1 VKSFGRLAA
10 ACTASAVLV
19 LGSACGGEAPRAAA
33 RAVPNPT
40 PAPNQFKWVSVD
52 LPGQY
57 SYMRS
62 AVYDNARD
70 CIWVVSRENGGY
82 ASDPMVATLT
92 RINVADRSTV
102 KMPLRLNADD
112 YDEGLIALD
121 AQDIVWMAWG
131 ETLTRFDPGTGATK
145 QWPLPPYSGLARV
158 YSNDGRIDAM
168 TISSDGEIWVAAG
181 MLSAVFGFNP
191 RRGTWDRPINLPF
204 VSVESRT
211 LLAAPA
217 PGIITINGIALHGGA
232 IDPQDSPRFAVI
244 RTDTRSVK
252 ILSLPVDRYVA
263 TQSGQIV
270 YFDGAG
276 NLVRYDVVHPTSTV
290 IGPAPL
296 HWGGIPIMAVDLE
309 GNVWLGATIHGF
321 AGVSKLDPLTGAVAQ
336 FQFPVVLR
344 GYMPTPSPN
353 PCSFRCYPIV
363 CKPIVDLHCI
373 PVVESVSP
381 DIQGMA
387 PDAHGNLWMVT
398 SSSSLSNSGDRFAFG
413 PVVELQ
419 LS

>member
-1 VKSFGRLAA
+1 M
-10 ACTASAVLV
+10 
-19 LGSACGGEAPRAAA
+19 PD
-33 RAVPNPT
+33 PT
-40 PAPNQFKWVSVD
+40 PAPNQFKWVSID
-52 LPGQY
+52 LPDQY

-70 CIWVVSRENGGY
+70 CVWVVSRENDGY
-82 ASDPMVATLT
+82 ASDRMVATLT

-112 YDEGLIALD
+112 YDVGLIALD
-121 AQDIVWMAWG
+121 AEDILWMAWG
-131 ETLTRFDPGTGATK
+131 KTLTRFDPDAGVAK
-145 QWPLPPYSGLARV
+145 QWTLPPYSGLARV

-191 RRGTWDRPINLPF
+191 RSGTWDRPINLPF
-204 VSVESRT
+204 VSVEGPTS
-211 LLAAPA
+211 LAAPA

-244 RTDTRSVK
+244 KTDTRSVK
-252 ILSLPVDRYVA
+252 ILSLSVDKYVA
-263 TQSGQIV
+263 TGSGQIV
-270 YFDGAG
+270 YFDRAG
-276 NLVRYDVVHPTSTV
+276 SLVRYDVIRATSMM

-296 HWGGIPIMAVDLE
+296 QWGRIAIMAVDLE

-321 AGVSKLDPLTGAVAQ
+321 AGVSKLDPLTGAITQ

-344 GYMPTPSPN
+344 GYKPTPSPN
-353 PCSFRCYPIV
+353 PCSFHCYPV
-363 CKPIVDLHCI
+363 TCKPIIDLNCI
-373 PVVESVSP
+373 PVVQSVGP

-398 SSSSLSNSGDRFAFG
+398 SSSSLGNSGDRFAFG
-413 PVVELQ
+413 PVVELET
-419 LS
+419 S